1 MSGGVFGCHRWP
13 GGAPGI
19 SEEEARG
26 AATQPSV
33 PRLVSPQRMF
43 TGLSLGDNIVVSGRG
58 DSGGEE
64 VASIR
69 VVSCRVDRTG

>member
-1 MSGGVFGCHRWP
+1 M
-13 GGAPGI
+13 
-19 SEEEARG
+19 
-26 AATQPSV
+26 

-64 VASIR
+64 VARIR
-69 VVSCRVDRTG
+69 VVSCRVDRTGSR